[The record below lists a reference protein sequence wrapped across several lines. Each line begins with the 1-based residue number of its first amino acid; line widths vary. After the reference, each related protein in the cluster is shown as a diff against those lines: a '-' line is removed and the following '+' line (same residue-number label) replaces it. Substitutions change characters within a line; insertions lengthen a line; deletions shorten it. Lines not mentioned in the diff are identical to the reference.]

1 MGLICKLMGHDWL
14 GDRCRRCGMW
24 CRHED
29 TVKIDACNDRC
40 TVCGMLR
47 EHHKM
52 VPTDRPGYSAC
63 SVCGY
68 EHFNS
73 YDYDNWQKKHQAEE
87 RGKQALKNYLK
98 YHKEVER
105 RRKQETRSARHDDF
119 LCASCGKVLPKKDH
133 NATYPAIPLCIGCVR
148 KLREHKGHLTF
159 EQINGYTATHY
170 CIRCWK
176 YEEWGDGRHETQL
189 LQERPCGAAAFTG
202 TLEELMK
209 RKAETV

>member
-14 GDRCRRCGMW
+14 DGKCFRCGVR
-24 CRHED
+24 CKHE
-29 TVKIDACNDRC
+29 TVEAVDACHDRC

-52 VPTDRPGYSAC
+52 MPTDRPGYSAC
-63 SVCGY
+63 TVCGY

-87 RGKQALKNYLK
+87 KGKQALKKYLK

-105 RRKQETRSARHDDF
+105 KRKQEIRSARHDDF
-119 LCASCGKVLPKKDH
+119 LCASCGKVLPPKEH
-133 NATYPAIPLCIGCVR
+133 NVTYPAIPLCTDCVC
-148 KLREHKGHLTF
+148 KLRKYDGHLVF
-159 EQINGYTATHY
+159 EHIDGYTTTRY
-170 CIRCWK
+170 CIRCWD
-176 YEEWGDGRHETQL
+176 YEEWQDAERQTTL
-189 LQERPCGAAAFTG
+189 LSKRPCGGAAFTG

-209 RKAETV
+209 E

>member
-14 GDRCRRCGMW
+14 DGKCFRCGVR
-24 CRHED
+24 CKHE
-29 TVKIDACNDRC
+29 TAEAVDACHDRC

-52 VPTDRPGYSAC
+52 MPTDRPGYSAC
-63 SVCGY
+63 TVCGY

-87 RGKQALKNYLK
+87 KGKQALKKYLK

-105 RRKQETRSARHDDF
+105 KRKQEIRSARHDDF
-119 LCASCGKVLPKKDH
+119 LCASCGKVLPPKEH
-133 NATYPAIPLCIGCVR
+133 NVTYPAIPLCTDCVC
-148 KLREHKGHLTF
+148 KLRKYDGHLVF
-159 EQINGYTATHY
+159 EHIDGYTTTRY
-170 CIRCWK
+170 CIRCWD
-176 YEEWGDGRHETQL
+176 YEEWQDAERQTTL
-189 LQERPCGAAAFTG
+189 LSKRPCGGAAFTG

-209 RKAETV
+209 E

>member
-14 GDRCRRCGMW
+14 DGKCFRCGVR
-24 CRHED
+24 CKHE
-29 TVKIDACNDRC
+29 TAEAVDACHDRC

-73 YDYDNWQKKHQAEE
+73 YDYDRWQEKHQAEE
-87 RGKQALKNYLK
+87 KGKQALKKYLK

-105 RRKQETRSARHDDF
+105 KRKQEIRSARHDDF
-119 LCASCGKVLPKKDH
+119 LCASCGKVLPHKEH
-133 NATYPAIPLCIGCVR
+133 NVTYTAIPLCTDCAR
-148 KLREHKGHLTF
+148 KLREYDGHLTF
-159 EQINGYTATHY
+159 DQTLGYTTTRY
-170 CIRCWK
+170 CIRCWN
-176 YEEWGDGRHETQL
+176 YEEWCDGRHETQL
-189 LQERPCGAAAFTG
+189 LQERPCGGAAFTG

-209 RKAETV
+209 E

>member
-14 GDRCRRCGMW
+14 GSRCRRCGKM
-24 CRHED
+24 CRHEN
-29 TVKIDACNDRC
+29 TVKLDDCNDRC
-40 TVCGMLR
+40 AVCGMLL

-87 RGKQALKNYLK
+87 KGKQALKKYLK

-105 RRKQETRSARHDDF
+105 KRKQEIRSARHDDF
-119 LCASCGKVLPKKDH
+119 LCAACGKVLHQKLH
-133 NATYPAIPLCIGCVR
+133 NVTYPAIPLCTDCVC
-148 KLREHKGHLTF
+148 KLRKYDGHLVF
-159 EQINGYTATHY
+159 EHIDGYTTTRY
-170 CIRCWK
+170 CIRCWN
-176 YEEWGDGRHETQL
+176 YEEWYDGRHETQL

-202 TLEELMK
+202 TIEELMK
-209 RKAETV
+209 EE